1 MGTWEVDLIATPE
14 GMENNEQQS
23 SSRWMLLIVRP
34 TQSGARLEGLRRS
47 EAAARQQIHA
57 SSSRAQKLL
66 GRIKLACFF
75 RDGSSG
81 QPQTP

>member
-1 MGTWEVDLIATPE
+1 MGTWEVDLIATPD

-57 SSSRAQKLL
+57 FQQSGAKVTRAN
-66 GRIKLACFF
+66 
-75 RDGSSG
+75 
-81 QPQTP
+81 